1 MLNALRAPIARVM
14 TPTSAALLRLGVTPD
29 MVTVAGTV
37 GAVAGGVG
45 LLAQGQFVLGSIVI
59 TLCALLDSLD
69 GVMARMRGGTSLF
82 GAFLDS
88 TLDRVAD
95 AAIFG
100 GLAWWLLRGGDEPL
114 LGALALY
121 CLVAG
126 SVTSYAKA
134 RAEGL
139 GMTCNVGIAERA
151 ERLVLILAGVGFSGL
166 GVPYLLA
173 AVLWLLTAATTITV
187 GQRIAEVAR
196 QSRARSRPRPA
207 S

>member
-14 TPTSAALLRLGVTPD
+14 TPTSAALLRMGVTPD

-45 LLAQGQFVLGSIVI
+45 LLARGSFVLGAIVI
-59 TLCALLDSLD
+59 TVCALLDSLD
-69 GVMARMRGGTSLF
+69 GVMARMRGGTSPF

-95 AAIFG
+95 AAVFG
-100 GLAWWLLRGGDEPL
+100 GLAWWFLRGGDEPL
-114 LGALALY
+114 LGGLALY

-151 ERLVLILAGVGFSGL
+151 ERLVLILAGAGFSGV
-166 GVPYLLA
+166 GVPYVLPA
-173 AVLWLLTAATTITV
+173 ALWLLTVATTVTV
-187 GQRIAEVAR
+187 AQRIAEVRR
-196 QSRARSRPRPA
+196 QARARSRPRPP